1 MKRTYIVYTTIF
13 AVVSGLILCVALVF
27 SRPETVAQ
35 IQETFAKIETQSKHQ
50 AAVKQIPSK
59 TPSSKPSPNR
69 EEPLIK
75 NVQQMLY
82 DDSIGSYLVVT
93 EDYRFFEISGTG
105 ERINAS
111 FQIKED
117 GKLMLSGL
125 DGMTLVDGETV
136 ALLTSNQILVTVKR
150 KGGIWK
156 EEKREKIAGTTIQ
169 DSFHGLGFDVKKKQ
183 FYTINHIRS
192 LKRNELTY
200 FALKQDKLKIDPDAT
215 VKEKRLIREKQKP
228 PYLTVVARKKIDAAS
243 GMRSDAKKVYSEN
256 FRSIGLAER
265 QGRIYT
271 LDSKALFLYS
281 IDMKDV
287 TITGESASPKV
298 YDAEGIFIQDNEL
311 FALIETDKFS
321 SRSFTPID

>member
-13 AVVSGLILCVALVF
+13 AVVSGLILCVSLVF

-50 AAVKQIPSK
+50 AAVKQVPPK
-59 TPSSKPSPNR
+59 TPSSIPNP

-111 FQIKED
+111 FQIED
-117 GKLMLSGL
+117 EGKLMLSGV

-150 KGGIWK
+150 EGGVWK
-156 EEKREKIAGTTIQ
+156 EDRRERVAGTTIR
-169 DSFHGLGFDVKKKQ
+169 DSFHGLGYDMKKKE

-192 LKRNELTY
+192 LKWSELTY
-200 FALKQDKLKIDPDAT
+200 FAMKQDEVKIDSDASE
-215 VKEKRLIREKQKP
+215 KEKRELKKKQKP
-228 PYLTVVARKKIDAAS
+228 PYLSIVARKRIDTVS
-243 GMRSDAKKVYSEN
+243 GMRDDAKKAFTEN
-256 FRSIGLAER
+256 FRPIGLAER

-271 LDSKALFLYS
+271 LDSEALYLYS
-281 IDMKDV
+281 IDTKEV
-287 TITGESASPKV
+287 TITGESAGPKV
-298 YDAEGIFIQDNEL
+298 YGAEGIFVQDNEL

>member
-13 AVVSGLILCVALVF
+13 AVVSGLILCVLLVF
-27 SRPETVAQ
+27 SKPETVAQ

-50 AAVKQIPSK
+50 AAVKQVPPK
-59 TPSSKPSPNR
+59 TPSSIPNP

-111 FQIKED
+111 FQIEED

-150 KGGIWK
+150 EDGVWK
-156 EEKREKIAGTTIQ
+156 EDKREKVAGTTIR
-169 DSFHGLGFDVKKKQ
+169 DSFHGLGYDMKEKQ

-192 LKRNELTY
+192 LNRSELTY
-200 FALKQDKLKIDPDAT
+200 FATKQDELKIAPDAT
-215 VKEKRLIREKQKP
+215 PKEKRLLKKKQKP
-228 PYLTVVARKKIDAAS
+228 PYLTVVARKRIDTAG
-243 GMRSDAKKVYSEN
+243 GMRSDVKKAFTEN
-256 FRSIGLAER
+256 FRPIGLAER

-271 LDSKALFLYS
+271 LDSEALYLYS
-281 IDMKDV
+281 IDTKDV

-298 YDAEGIFIQDNEL
+298 YGAEGIFVQDNEL

>member
-13 AVVSGLILCVALVF
+13 AVVSGLILCVSLVF

-35 IQETFAKIETQSKHQ
+35 IKETFAKIETQSKHQ
-50 AAVKQIPSK
+50 AAVKQVPPK
-59 TPSSKPSPNR
+59 TPSSIPNP

-93 EDYRFFEISGTG
+93 EDYHFFEISGTG

-111 FQIKED
+111 FQIED
-117 GKLMLSGL
+117 EGKLMLSGV

-150 KGGIWK
+150 EEGVWK
-156 EEKREKIAGTTIQ
+156 EDKRERVAGTTIR
-169 DSFHGLGFDVKKKQ
+169 DSFHGLGYDAKKKQ

-192 LKRNELTY
+192 LARSELTY
-200 FALKQDKLKIDPDAT
+200 FTTKQDEIKIDKDAT
-215 VKEKRLIREKQKP
+215 AKEKRALKKKQKP
-228 PYLTVVARKKIDAAS
+228 PYLTIVARKRIDTAS
-243 GMRSDAKKVYSEN
+243 GMRSDAKKAFAEN
-256 FRSIGLAER
+256 FRPIGLAER

-271 LDSKALFLYS
+271 LDSETLFLYS
-281 IDMKDV
+281 IDTNDV

-298 YDAEGIFIQDNEL
+298 YGAEGIFVQDNEL
-311 FALIETDKFS
+311 FALIQTDKFS

>member
-13 AVVSGLILCVALVF
+13 AVVSGLILCVLLVF
-27 SRPETVAQ
+27 SKPETVAQ

-50 AAVKQIPSK
+50 AAVKQVPPK
-59 TPSSKPSPNR
+59 TPSSIPNP

-111 FQIKED
+111 FQIEED

-150 KGGIWK
+150 EDGVWK
-156 EEKREKIAGTTIQ
+156 EDKREKVAGTTIR
-169 DSFHGLGFDVKKKQ
+169 DSFHGLGYDMKEKQ

-192 LKRNELTY
+192 LNRSELTY
-200 FALKQDKLKIDPDAT
+200 FATKQDELKIDPDAT
-215 VKEKRLIREKQKP
+215 AKEKRLLKKKQKP
-228 PYLTVVARKKIDAAS
+228 PYLTVVARKRIDTAG
-243 GMRSDAKKVYSEN
+243 GMRSDVKKAFTEN
-256 FRSIGLAER
+256 FRPIGLAER

-271 LDSKALFLYS
+271 LDSEALYLYS
-281 IDMKDV
+281 IDTKDV

-298 YDAEGIFIQDNEL
+298 YGAEGIFVQDNEL

>member
-13 AVVSGLILCVALVF
+13 AVVSGLILCVSLVF
-27 SRPETVAQ
+27 SKPETLAQ

-50 AAVKQIPSK
+50 AAVKQVPSK
-59 TPSSKPSPNR
+59 TPSSIPNP

-111 FQIKED
+111 FQIED
-117 GKLMLSGL
+117 EGKLMLSGL

-136 ALLTSNQILVTVKR
+136 ALLTSNQILVTIKR
-150 KGGIWK
+150 EDGVWK
-156 EEKREKIAGTTIQ
+156 EDKREKITGTTIR
-169 DSFHGLGFDVKKKQ
+169 DSFHGLGYDMKEKQ

-192 LKRNELTY
+192 LERSELTY
-200 FALKQDKLKIDPDAT
+200 FMTKQDELKIDPDAT
-215 VKEKRLIREKQKP
+215 AKEKRALKKKQKP
-228 PYLTVVARKKIDAAS
+228 PYLTIVARKRIDTVN
-243 GMRSDAKKVYSEN
+243 GMRSDVKKAFTDN
-256 FRSIGLAER
+256 FRPIGLAER

-271 LDSKALFLYS
+271 LDSEALYLYS
-281 IDMKDV
+281 IDTKDV

-298 YDAEGIFIQDNEL
+298 YGAEGIFVQDNEL
-311 FALIETDKFS
+311 FALVETDKFS

>member
-13 AVVSGLILCVALVF
+13 AVVSGLILCVSLVF
-27 SRPETVAQ
+27 SKPETLAQ

-50 AAVKQIPSK
+50 AAVKQVPSK
-59 TPSSKPSPNR
+59 TPSSIPNP

-111 FQIKED
+111 FQIED
-117 GKLMLSGL
+117 EGKLMLSGL

-136 ALLTSNQILVTVKR
+136 ALLTSNQILVTIKR
-150 KGGIWK
+150 EDGVWK
-156 EEKREKIAGTTIQ
+156 EDKREKITGTTIR
-169 DSFHGLGFDVKKKQ
+169 DSFHGLGYDMKEKQ

-192 LKRNELTY
+192 LERSELTY
-200 FALKQDKLKIDPDAT
+200 FMTKQDELKIDPDAT
-215 VKEKRLIREKQKP
+215 AKEKRALKKKQKP
-228 PYLTVVARKKIDAAS
+228 PYLTIVARKRIDTVN
-243 GMRSDAKKVYSEN
+243 GMRSDVKKAFTDN
-256 FRSIGLAER
+256 FRPIGLAER

-271 LDSKALFLYS
+271 LDSEALYLYS
-281 IDMKDV
+281 IDTKDV

-298 YDAEGIFIQDNEL
+298 YGAEGI
-311 FALIETDKFS
+311 
-321 SRSFTPID
+321 

>member
-13 AVVSGLILCVALVF
+13 AVVSGLILCVSLVF

-50 AAVKQIPSK
+50 AAVKQVPLK
-59 TPSSKPSPNR
+59 TPSSIPNP

-111 FQIKED
+111 FQIED
-117 GKLMLSGL
+117 EGRLMLSGV

-150 KGGIWK
+150 EDGVWK
-156 EEKREKIAGTTIQ
+156 EDRRERVAGTTIR
-169 DSFHGLGFDVKKKQ
+169 DSFHGLGYDMKKKE

-192 LKRNELTY
+192 LKRSELTY
-200 FALKQDKLKIDPDAT
+200 FAMKQDEVKIDSDASE
-215 VKEKRLIREKQKP
+215 KEKRELKKKQKP
-228 PYLTVVARKKIDAAS
+228 PYLSIVARKRIDTVS
-243 GMRSDAKKVYSEN
+243 GMRDDAKKAFTEN
-256 FRSIGLAER
+256 FRPIGLAER

-271 LDSKALFLYS
+271 LDSEALYLYS
-281 IDMKDV
+281 IDTKEV

-298 YDAEGIFIQDNEL
+298 YGAEGIFVQDNEL

>member
-13 AVVSGLILCVALVF
+13 AVVSGLILCVSLVF
-27 SRPETVAQ
+27 SKPETLAQ

-50 AAVKQIPSK
+50 AAVKQAPSK
-59 TPSSKPSPNR
+59 TPSSIPNP

-111 FQIKED
+111 FQIED
-117 GKLMLSGL
+117 EGKLMLSGL

-136 ALLTSNQILVTVKR
+136 ALLTSNQILVTIKR
-150 KGGIWK
+150 EDGVWK
-156 EEKREKIAGTTIQ
+156 EDKREKITGTTIR
-169 DSFHGLGFDVKKKQ
+169 DSFHGLGYDMKEKQ

-192 LKRNELTY
+192 LERSELTY
-200 FALKQDKLKIDPDAT
+200 FMTKQDELKIDPDAT
-215 VKEKRLIREKQKP
+215 AKEKRALKKKQKP
-228 PYLTVVARKKIDAAS
+228 PYLTIVARKRIDTVN
-243 GMRSDAKKVYSEN
+243 GMRSDVKKAFTDN
-256 FRSIGLAER
+256 FRPIGLAER

-271 LDSKALFLYS
+271 LDSEALYLYS
-281 IDMKDV
+281 IDTKDV

-298 YDAEGIFIQDNEL
+298 YGAEGIFVQDNEL
-311 FALIETDKFS
+311 FALVETDKFS

>member
-13 AVVSGLILCVALVF
+13 AVVSGLILCVLLVF
-27 SRPETVAQ
+27 SKPETLAQ

-50 AAVKQIPSK
+50 AAVKQVPPK
-59 TPSSKPSPNR
+59 TPSSIPNP

-111 FQIKED
+111 FQIED
-117 GKLMLSGL
+117 EGKLMLSGL

-150 KGGIWK
+150 EDGVWK
-156 EEKREKIAGTTIQ
+156 EDKREKIAGTTIR
-169 DSFHGLGFDVKKKQ
+169 DSFHGLGYDMKEKQ

-192 LKRNELTY
+192 LERSELAY
-200 FALKQDKLKIDPDAT
+200 FMTKQDELKIDPDAT
-215 VKEKRLIREKQKP
+215 AKEKRALKKKQKP
-228 PYLTVVARKKIDAAS
+228 PYLTIVARKRIDTAS
-243 GMRSDAKKVYSEN
+243 AMRSDAKKAFTEN
-256 FRSIGLAER
+256 FRPIGLAER

-271 LDSKALFLYS
+271 LDSEALYLYS
-281 IDMKDV
+281 IDTKDV

-298 YDAEGIFIQDNEL
+298 YGAEGIFVQDNEL
-311 FALIETDKFS
+311 FALVETDKFS

>member
-13 AVVSGLILCVALVF
+13 AVVSGLILCVLLVF
-27 SRPETVAQ
+27 SKPETVAQ

-50 AAVKQIPSK
+50 AAVKQVPPK
-59 TPSSKPSPNR
+59 TPSSIPNP

-111 FQIKED
+111 FQIEED

-150 KGGIWK
+150 EDGVWK
-156 EEKREKIAGTTIQ
+156 EDKREKVAGTTIR
-169 DSFHGLGFDVKKKQ
+169 DSFHGLGYDMKQKQ

-192 LKRNELTY
+192 LNRSELTY
-200 FALKQDKLKIDPDAT
+200 FATKQDELKIDPDAT
-215 VKEKRLIREKQKP
+215 AKEKRLLKKKQKP
-228 PYLTVVARKKIDAAS
+228 PYLTVVARKRIDTAS
-243 GMRSDAKKVYSEN
+243 GMRGDAKKAFTEN
-256 FRSIGLAER
+256 FRPIGLAER

-271 LDSKALFLYS
+271 LDSEALYLYS
-281 IDMKDV
+281 IDAKDV

-298 YDAEGIFIQDNEL
+298 YGAEGIFVQDNEL

>member
-13 AVVSGLILCVALVF
+13 AVVSGLILCVLLVF
-27 SRPETVAQ
+27 SKPETLAQ

-50 AAVKQIPSK
+50 AAVKQVPPK
-59 TPSSKPSPNR
+59 TPSSIPNP

-111 FQIKED
+111 FQIED
-117 GKLMLSGL
+117 EGKLMLSGL

-150 KGGIWK
+150 EDGVWK
-156 EEKREKIAGTTIQ
+156 EDKREKIAGTTIR
-169 DSFHGLGFDVKKKQ
+169 DSFHGLGYDMKEKQ

-192 LKRNELTY
+192 LERSELAY
-200 FALKQDKLKIDPDAT
+200 FMTKQDELKIDPDAT
-215 VKEKRLIREKQKP
+215 AKEKRALKKKQKP
-228 PYLTVVARKKIDAAS
+228 PYLTIVARKRIDTAS
-243 GMRSDAKKVYSEN
+243 AMRSDAKKAFTEN
-256 FRSIGLAER
+256 FRPIGLAER

-271 LDSKALFLYS
+271 LDSEALYLYS
-281 IDMKDV
+281 IDTKDV

-298 YDAEGIFIQDNEL
+298 YGAEGIFVQDNEL

>member
-13 AVVSGLILCVALVF
+13 AVVSGLILCVSLVF

-35 IQETFAKIETQSKHQ
+35 IKETFAKIETQSKHQ
-50 AAVKQIPSK
+50 AAVKQVPAK
-59 TPSSKPSPNR
+59 TPSSIPNP

-93 EDYRFFEISGTG
+93 EDYHFFEISGTG

-111 FQIKED
+111 FQIED
-117 GKLMLSGL
+117 EGKLMLSGL

-150 KGGIWK
+150 DEGVWK
-156 EEKREKIAGTTIQ
+156 EDKRERVAGTTIR
-169 DSFHGLGFDVKKKQ
+169 DSFHGLGYDAKKKQ

-192 LKRNELTY
+192 LARSELTY
-200 FALKQDKLKIDPDAT
+200 FTTKQDEIKIDKNAT
-215 VKEKRLIREKQKP
+215 AKEKRALKKKQKP
-228 PYLTVVARKKIDAAS
+228 PYLTIVERKRIDTAG
-243 GMRSDAKKVYSEN
+243 GMRSDAKKAFTEN
-256 FRSIGLAER
+256 FRPIGLAER

-271 LDSKALFLYS
+271 LDSEALFLYS
-281 IDMKDV
+281 IDTKDV

-298 YDAEGIFIQDNEL
+298 YGAEGIFVQDNEL
-311 FALIETDKFS
+311 FALIQTDKFS